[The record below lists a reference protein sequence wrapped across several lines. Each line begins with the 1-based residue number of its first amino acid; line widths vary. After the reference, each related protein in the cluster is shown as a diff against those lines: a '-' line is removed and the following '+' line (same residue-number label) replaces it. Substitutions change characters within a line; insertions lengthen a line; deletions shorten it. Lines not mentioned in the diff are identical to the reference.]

1 MLVGCFAAG
10 VKASR
15 LDIRSLVRFR
25 SFDGAA
31 SIIQQS
37 ADLNALIQWLFDRGL
52 NKSPLIIGYYF
63 YCVTSTALVTTVL
76 LLDDYLLYY

>member
-1 MLVGCFAAG
+1 M
-10 VKASR
+10 
-15 LDIRSLVRFR
+15 RFR

-31 SIIQQS
+31 STIQQS

-63 YCVTSTALVTTVL
+63 YCITTTVLLTTVL
-76 LLDDYLLYY
+76 LLDDYLLYYHCALGSLNVTVHTVFDRY